1 MMGVIH
7 PFKSAYLSK
16 IPPNFI
22 DECSATYCLL
32 MPVRQLFILDNIV
45 GSKKTSDDKVSSLAP
60 NQSVSTVSTSTQSEE
75 AAHPTLASSVRRATR
90 LALKAKPVKEV
101 KNKMS
106 PEELSRAAE
115 RLSQRRMKKMTG
127 GLAVPKTFKEVTGTP
142 EDMQFLT
149 DKGKT
154 EVNGMF
160 GDGKASLK
168 DSTQAYARLAPQRS
182 TDVVRQEGDDLDVTA
197 PVQAPKADDVGHS
210 AEPTQVTT
218 EVLKVSV
225 DTECKRRTPSKANR
239 TEPEATGDDQMGR
252 AHERVDMVLGLD
264 RVPKTNSRGR
274 ATRNRIIEAARRI
287 LIEQGTDK
295 LSIDRVLEEAKVS
308 KGSFIHHYPS
318 RSALIEA
325 LVDSYAQ
332 HLDEVQR
339 ELEHKARMTSKVPS
353 RLLRAYG
360 DWYREF
366 SEGRIDRGISP
377 FAALAVA
384 SPENRQLMTPVR
396 CWYREYFNRVKREPC
411 GPTTALIV
419 TLAYD
424 ALFFH
429 QLLGTDVL
437 TSQEKR
443 HIVEGLE
450 RLSGNITHTSSAP
463 DFDPDLNS
471 ELASDDPFEQ

>member
-1 MMGVIH
+1 MGSNH
-7 PFKSAYLSK
+7 S
-16 IPPNFI
+16 
-22 DECSATYCLL
+22 
-32 MPVRQLFILDNIV
+32 
-45 GSKKTSDDKVSSLAP
+45 SDDKVSSLTP
-60 NQSVSTVSTSTQSEE
+60 NQPVSKESDSVHTEE
-75 AAHPTLASSVRRATR
+75 AATPVLASSVRRSTR
-90 LALKAKPVKEV
+90 LALKSKPVKEV
-101 KNKMS
+101 KAKLT
-106 PEELSRAAE
+106 PDELSRQAE
-115 RLSQRRMKKMTG
+115 ILIQRRMQKMSG
-127 GLAVPKTFKEVTGTP
+127 IMGAPKTFKAVTENSADVQLLTAQGMSEV
-142 EDMQFLT
+142 
-149 DKGKT
+149 KGILDNVKT
-154 EVNGMF
+154 SGNGSSQNQTLVTS
-160 GDGKASLK
+160 GVAD
-168 DSTQAYARLAPQRS
+168 D
-182 TDVVRQEGDDLDVTA
+182 DNRQQGDDNGVTA
-197 PVQAPKADDVGHS
+197 PTQQPSASRGRRKAMF
-210 AEPTQVTT
+210 AQVAQ

-225 DTECKRRTPSKANR
+225 DTACKRRKR
-239 TEPEATGDDQMGR
+239 TEPEATGDDQIGR

-339 ELEHKARMTSKVPS
+339 ELEQKARLSSKVPS

-429 QLLGTDVL
+429 HLLGTDVL
-437 TSQEKR
+437 TSSEKR
-443 HIVEGLE
+443 RIVEGLE
-450 RLSGNITHTSSAP
+450 RLSGNITHSCSAP
-463 DFDPDLNS
+463 DFDPDLRL
-471 ELASDDPFEQ
+471 EATGDDASDE

>member
-1 MMGVIH
+1 M
-7 PFKSAYLSK
+7 
-16 IPPNFI
+16 
-22 DECSATYCLL
+22 
-32 MPVRQLFILDNIV
+32 
-45 GSKKTSDDKVSSLAP
+45 
-60 NQSVSTVSTSTQSEE
+60 STSADADLSQPKAPGRRPSKLKINLKVGRDAKE
-75 AAHPTLASSVRRATR
+75 AQP
-90 LALKAKPVKEV
+90 
-101 KNKMS
+101 S
-106 PEELSRAAE
+106 PEEMSRAMEA
-115 RLSQRRMKKMTG
+115 STAARM
-127 GLAVPKTFKEVTGTP
+127 
-142 EDMQFLT
+142 
-149 DKGKT
+149 
-154 EVNGMF
+154 
-160 GDGKASLK
+160 
-168 DSTQAYARLAPQRS
+168 ARLVARCRREVLA
-182 TDVVRQEGDDLDVTA
+182 DGA
-197 PVQAPKADDVGHS
+197 PVEHMAAQAGLPAQKRGYVDPWSSDEDKAGWQRATALDESMREERPAAELVADV
-210 AEPTQVTT
+210 
-218 EVLKVSV
+218 
-225 DTECKRRTPSKANR
+225 
-239 TEPEATGDDQMGR
+239 EPEPRARRRGRPSRHASPETRSVEGPDQVP
-252 AHERVDMVLGLD
+252 ERVDMVLGLD

-274 ATRNRIIEAARRI
+274 ATRLRIIEAARRI

-295 LSIDRVLEEAKVS
+295 LSIDRVLDEAKVS

-339 ELEHKARMTSKVPS
+339 ELEQRARDTTDVPS

-429 QLLGTDVL
+429 HLLGTDVL
-437 TSQEKR
+437 TAQEKR
-443 HIVEGLE
+443 HVVEGLE
-450 RLSGNITHTSSAP
+450 RLSGNLSHSNSAP
-463 DFDPDLNS
+463 DFEPGS
-471 ELASDDPFEQ
+471 LAAYDQGLDE